1 MAGLSYLWNNRAKF
15 PIGSKA
21 FFKAWAKR
29 LLLIDELYIRNRR
42 RSVLV
47 RQGANIATTAEI
59 GIVKVD
65 GKRSNLAI
73 SSFTSI
79 GRVEFALHDKIQ
91 IGAYV
96 CVNDGVKLLTASHD
110 ITAPTWHHVKAPII
124 IEDYAWI
131 ATNAIILA
139 GVTIG
144 RGAVVG
150 AGAVV
155 SKSVAPGAIVA
166 GNPAQQISKKRSE
179 ELNYNPCAFLA
190 VNNAWLNG

>member
-1 MAGLSYLWNNRAKF
+1 MAGISYLWNNRAKF
-15 PIGSKA
+15 PMGSKA

-29 LLLIDELYIRNRR
+29 LLLLDELYIRNRR
-42 RSVLV
+42 RSILLG
-47 RQGANIATTAEI
+47 QGADIASTAEI

-65 GKRSNLAI
+65 GKRSNLAVA
-73 SSFTSI
+73 SFTSI

-110 ITAPTWHHVKAPII
+110 ISTPTWPHVKAPII

-131 ATNAIILA
+131 ATNAIILP

-155 SKSVAPGAIVA
+155 SKSVPAGAIVA
-166 GNPAQQISKKRSE
+166 GNPAKEILKKRSE
-179 ELNYNPCAFLA
+179 ELEYNPCAFLA
-190 VNNAWLNG
+190 VNNAWLKG

>member
-1 MAGLSYLWNNRAKF
+1 MADISYLWNNRAQF

-29 LLLIDELYIRNRR
+29 ILLIDELYVRNRR
-42 RSVLV
+42 RSKLV
-47 RQGANIATTAEI
+47 RQGATIATTAEI

-65 GKRSNLAI
+65 GKRAHLTI
-73 SSFTSI
+73 ESFTSI
-79 GRVEFALHDKIQ
+79 GRVEFALHDEIQ

-110 ITAPTWHHVKAPII
+110 ISTPTWEHVKASIV

-131 ATNAIILA
+131 ATNAIILP

-166 GNPAQQISKKRSE
+166 GNPAKEISKKRSA
-179 ELNYNPCAFLA
+179 ELEYNPCAFLA
-190 VNNAWLNG
+190 VNNAWLKG